1 MKDILVSYI
10 AFTAIVV
17 MVAANKA
24 GKNPSVA
31 VPPVYDR
38 QLKLNSDSTADYQ
51 NRALPYLVSTT
62 AGVETRLFGGPPALY
77 TFVQ

>member
-17 MVAANKA
+17 MVTANKA

-31 VPPVYDR
+31 VPPVHDR
-38 QLKLNSDSTADYQ
+38 QLKLNSDSATGDQ
-51 NRALPYLVSTT
+51 NRALPCLVSTT

-77 TFVQ
+77 TFVE